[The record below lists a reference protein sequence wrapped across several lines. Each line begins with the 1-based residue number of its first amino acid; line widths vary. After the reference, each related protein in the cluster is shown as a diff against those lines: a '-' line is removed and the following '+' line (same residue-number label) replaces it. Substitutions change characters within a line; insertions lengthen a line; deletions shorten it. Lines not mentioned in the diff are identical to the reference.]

1 MFEKEKKTYGAPE
14 IEKIPLSDEDMN
26 KVSGGVEPD
35 GTTNEDDLPPEPDY
49 TEDGGSIGNAD
60 VGKGR
65 GRGGGCDSVPYY
77 RPPRSFSSGRN
88 SGC

>member
-1 MFEKEKKTYGAPE
+1 MPEREKKTYDAPD
-14 IEKIPLSDEDMN
+14 IEKIRLSDEDMN
-26 KVSGGVEPD
+26 KVSGGTQPD

>member
-1 MFEKEKKTYGAPE
+1 MFSNEKKTYDTPE
-14 IEKIPLSDEDMN
+14 IEKIPLSDVDMS

-35 GTTNEDDLPPEPDY
+35 GETDEEDLPPEPDY

-65 GRGGGCDSVPYY
+65 GRGGGCNSVPIHC
-77 RPPRSFSSGRN
+77 PPRSFSSGRN